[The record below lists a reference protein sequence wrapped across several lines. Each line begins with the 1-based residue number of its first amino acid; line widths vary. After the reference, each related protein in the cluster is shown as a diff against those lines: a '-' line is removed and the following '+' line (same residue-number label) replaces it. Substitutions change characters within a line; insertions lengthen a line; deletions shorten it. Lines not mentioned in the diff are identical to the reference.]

1 MTSDVKSSKSM
12 ISNTVNKASYKGA
25 KTDYEPMRHKRPSDE
40 RPSAVEKVAMI
51 ENIRLEREQLHRALS
66 DEKQRNLSLEE
77 K

>member
-1 MTSDVKSSKSM
+1 
-12 ISNTVNKASYKGA
+12 
-25 KTDYEPMRHKRPSDE
+25 MRHKRPSDE

-77 K
+77 